1 MKHSRL
7 VHILCLVFDREALY
21 ISVVLV
27 GQTML
32 EEKVCNFKL
41 FVDDGNHVGR
51 EVVHGTLDIDIRS
64 IL

>member
-1 MKHSRL
+1 MEHSRL
-7 VHILCLVFDREALY
+7 VHVLCLVFDCEAFY

-27 GQTML
+27 GQPML
-32 EEKVCNFKL
+32 KEEVCNFKL

-51 EVVHGTLDIDIRS
+51 EVIHGALNIDIFS